1 MAAGGKRKK
10 TARRGGWNANGNGN
24 AAAGGGI
31 SKLGPRRGRA
41 ATAAD
46 AAANNPFERI
56 RVHTKFDILGAKKTK
71 TRAMRNDATERV
83 RLFVLERFE
92 WAAAAAG

>member
-1 MAAGGKRKK
+1 MGGKL
-10 TARRGGWNANGNGN
+10 
-24 AAAGGGI
+24 
-31 SKLGPRRGRA
+31 SGPRRGRA

-71 TRAMRNDATERV
+71 TRAMRNDATEKV
-83 RLFVLERFE
+83 RLEKRERHGRRRCP
-92 WAAAAAG
+92 AR

>member
-1 MAAGGKRKK
+1 MAAGGKKKK
-10 TARRGGWNANGNGN
+10 TVRRGGGWNAPPSSTS
-24 AAAGGGI
+24 AAKAAGVG
-31 SKLGPRRGRA
+31 KGPRRGRA

-83 RLFVLERFE
+83 RL
-92 WAAAAAG
+92 GS

>member
-10 TARRGGWNANGNGN
+10 TARRGGWNASAN
-24 AAAGGGI
+24 AAAAKAGGGI

-83 RLFVLERFE
+83 RLLFLKD
-92 WAAAAAG
+92 

>member
-1 MAAGGKRKK
+1 MAPGGKRKK
-10 TARRGGWNANGNGN
+10 AVRRGGWNASSSASASA
-24 AAAGGGI
+24 AAAGG
-31 SKLGPRRGRA
+31 KFGPRRGRA

-71 TRAMRNDATERV
+71 TRAMRNDATEKV
-83 RLFVLERFE
+83 SSTHCFI
-92 WAAAAAG
+92 